1 MGSSVIASP
10 QRETTVILN
19 YHRLYDRDPGSAAS
33 PMERFYA
40 VERNNFRE
48 HLAFLKQTG
57 ISTLML
63 DEFLNAPSLGDS
75 QNLVITFD
83 DGSDSDLNL
92 AVPILRAF
100 GFRAVFFICAEYIG
114 KPGHLSPEGIRGL
127 RDSGMSVQSHGL
139 FHHDLTKLSY
149 EKAIEELKVARLT
162 LEEIVGSDVSYLA
175 VPGGFINEQ
184 VYSAALAAGYKA
196 VCTSFPGLAYQ
207 DRQLNRI
214 AIRHSTTQRQ
224 FEAYACRKRI
234 PIIANSLR
242 YRGARHLKRFV
253 GIEHYEAI
261 KLKVCQQKSKSS
273 VPRVNGEC

>member
-1 MGSSVIASP
+1 MGSPVIASP
-10 QRETTVILN
+10 QRATTVILN
-19 YHRLYDRDPGSAAS
+19 YHRLYDRDSGSAGS
-33 PMERFYA
+33 PMETFYA
-40 VERNNFRE
+40 VERNHFRE
-48 HLAFLKQTG
+48 HLAFLKQSG
-57 ISTLML
+57 ISTLTL

-92 AVPILRAF
+92 AVPILRTF
-100 GFRAVFFICAEYIG
+100 GFRAVFFICVEYIG
-114 KPGHLSPEGIRGL
+114 KLGYLSLEGIRGL

-149 EKAIEELKVARLT
+149 DKMIEELKVARLT
-162 LEEIVGSDVSYLA
+162 LEEITRSDVSYLA

-184 VYSAALAAGYKA
+184 VNSAALAAGYKA
-196 VCTSFPGLAYQ
+196 VCTSFPGLAYR

-224 FEAYACRKRI
+224 FEAYACRERI
-234 PIIANSLR
+234 PIIANSLS
-242 YRGARHLKRFV
+242 YRGARQLKRIV

-261 KLKVCQQKSKSS
+261 KLKLCQQKSKYS
-273 VPRVNGEC
+273 VPLG

>member
-1 MGSSVIASP
+1 MDSPVIASP

-19 YHRLYDRDPGSAAS
+19 YHRLYDRDPGSAGS
-33 PMERFYA
+33 PMETFYA
-40 VERNNFRE
+40 VERNHFRE
-48 HLAFLKQTG
+48 HLAFLKQSG

-100 GFRAVFFICAEYIG
+100 GFRAVFFICVEYIG

-149 EKAIEELKVARLT
+149 DKTIEELEVARLI
-162 LEEIVGSDVSYLA
+162 LEGIVRSDVSYLA
-175 VPGGFINEQ
+175 VPGGFINER
-184 VYSAALAAGYKA
+184 VYAAALAAGYKA
-196 VCTSFPGLAYQ
+196 VCTSFPGLAYR

-224 FEAYACRKRI
+224 FEAYARRKRI
-234 PIIANSLR
+234 PIIANSLS
-242 YRGARHLKRFV
+242 YRGARQLKRFV

-261 KLKVCQQKSKSS
+261 KLRVCQQKLKSS
-273 VPRVNGEC
+273 ASFE